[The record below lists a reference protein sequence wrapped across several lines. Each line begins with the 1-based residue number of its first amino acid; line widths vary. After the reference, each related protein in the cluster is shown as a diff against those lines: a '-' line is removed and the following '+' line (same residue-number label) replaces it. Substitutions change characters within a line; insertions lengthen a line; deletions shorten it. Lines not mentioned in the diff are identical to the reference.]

1 VRIANMGELFPI
13 LEAELKKLTTAE
25 VVERGRKHG
34 APVSPVNDLDAF
46 LDDPQVAHNR
56 TVFEVD
62 EDPGLAT
69 MRMLR
74 SPFRLSQDPPS
85 VRRMPPRL
93 GEHTDEILSEAGF
106 SAREIAD
113 LRASAAVA

>member
-1 VRIANMGELFPI
+1 MS
-13 LEAELKKLTTAE
+13 TTPT
-25 VVERGRKHG
+25 RG
-34 APVSPVNDLDAF
+34 LDAF
-46 LDDPQVAHNR
+46 LDDPQVAHNQ

-106 SAREIAD
+106 SASEIAD